1 MAKYTKETRTN
12 QDGSSSVRYKDGNK
26 YVAADDV
33 PETVKNAL
41 AERRDGQIVD
51 ELGDDFDPETD
62 LDESEDEQ
70 APTGPE
76 EDDDDL
82 DEDEST
88 ADDEADQTPPA
99 APAPA
104 KPRATRNRRAANTD
118 DGDGEEGMG
127 FPRVDG
133 KTVDIFDGKTPH
145 THVKPVAGFMVPL
158 SAENYAN
165 KSDVEIMQQLKKLG
179 KIS

>member
-1 MAKYTKETRTN
+1 MAKYSKVTSTENGKTV
-12 QDGSSSVRYKDGNK
+12 VRYKDGNK
-26 YVAADDV
+26 FVDGKDV
-33 PETVKNAL
+33 PDNVRNAL
-41 AERRDGQIVD
+41 AERSDGQIVD

-62 LDESEDEQ
+62 IDESEDEQ
-70 APTGPE
+70 APTSPE
-76 EDDDDL
+76 DQEDDIE
-82 DEDEST
+82 EDESD
-88 ADDEADQTPPA
+88 ADDEPQQPAKKPA
-99 APAPA
+99 A
-104 KPRATRNRRAANTD
+104 RRSRRSNNSD

-158 SAENYAN
+158 SAENFAN
-165 KSDVEIMQQLKKLG
+165 KSDVEIMQKLKDLG